1 MKLYYDFHT
10 HSCLSPCGDN
20 DMTPYNLVNMSKL
33 LGLDII
39 ALTDHNTC
47 QNCASAIK
55 AGEQI
60 GLTVIPGMELCTSEE
75 VHIVCLFP
83 DVEKAE
89 TFSDYVL
96 STMPPVKNRP
106 DIFGEQL
113 IMDECDN
120 IIGKQEILLTL
131 ASSISISNVC
141 NVVESYGG
149 VCYPAHIDRSSYSVL
164 SNLGMITEDMGFN
177 AVEMTAEA
185 DRDTLIGTHPIL
197 DGVQIFVDSDAHYL
211 ENLRDAQNIID
222 LPENSAKAVIDY
234 IKNLPKMK
242 ERI

>member
-20 DMTPYNLVNMSKL
+20 DVTPYNLVNMAKL

-47 QNCASAIK
+47 ENCASAVK
-55 AGEQI
+55 AGEAI

-75 VHIVCLFP
+75 VHVVCLFP
-83 DVEKAE
+83 DVESAMN
-89 TFSDYVL
+89 FSDYVI
-96 STMPPVKNRP
+96 SSMPPVKNRP

-113 IMDECDN
+113 IMDETDN
-120 IIGKQEILLTL
+120 VIGRQEKLLTI
-131 ASSISISNVC
+131 ASAISISDVC
-141 NVVESYGG
+141 RTVEDYGG

-164 SNLGMITEDMGFN
+164 SNLGMITEDMGFS

-185 DRDTLIGTHPIL
+185 DRETLLRNHPIL
-197 DGVQIFVDSDAHYL
+197 NGVQIFVDSDAHYL
-211 ENLRDAQNIID
+211 ENMKDAENIID
-222 LPENSAKAVIDY
+222 IPENTAKAVIDF
-234 IKNLPKMK
+234 IKSLPKMK
-242 ERI
+242 

>member
-20 DMTPYNLVNMSKL
+20 DMTPYNLVNMAKL

-47 QNCASAIK
+47 ENCESAIK
-55 AGEQI
+55 VGNEAGI
-60 GLTVIPGMELCTSEE
+60 TVIPGMELCTSEE
-75 VHIVCLFP
+75 VHVVCLFD
-83 DVEKAE
+83 DVRNAMR
-89 TFSDYVL
+89 FSDFVL

-113 IMDECDN
+113 IMDEADN
-120 IIGKQEILLTL
+120 IIGRQEKLLTL
-131 ASSISISNVC
+131 ASSISISDVC
-141 NVVESYGG
+141 KTVEDYGG

-164 SNLGMITEDMGFN
+164 SNLGMITEDMGFS

-185 DRDTLIGTHPIL
+185 DRDSLIKMHPIL
-197 DGVQIFVDSDAHYL
+197 EGVPVFIDSDAHYL
-211 ENLRDAQNIID
+211 ENIRDAENTID
-222 LPENSAKAVIDY
+222 LPENSAGAVINY
-234 IKNLPKMK
+234 IKSLSKMK